1 MRIEALRLG
10 AKILLLL
17 VLVFELAAVVNVQG
31 WPDESL
37 FISCFTSIGLDMIL
51 LIVLIVFIFL
61 RIKIFLIQIFIIG
74 F

>member
-10 AKILLLL
+10 GKILLLL

-31 WPDESL
+31 WSDESL
-37 FISCFTSIGLDMIL
+37 FISFFTYIGLDMIL
-51 LIVLIVFIFL
+51 LIVLIVFVFL
-61 RIKIFLIQIFIIG
+61 RIQIFLIQIFIIG